1 MNILIRHVFFLG
13 LIWGLGLGFATRIPC
28 AQNIDLTSLVAG
40 MKLYDSLI
48 RSGTGSCVY
57 ESSPAQEKRL
67 VAIFAFQG
75 RKMRAD
81 IIEGLE
87 AGNLKIFN
95 GEFQITLN
103 RRMKRFTKQ
112 NKSTIDPVL
121 DPRYWMNG
129 AELFYLEKS
138 LGEYLEQRQSK
149 IIRQEAVDEIHCYVV
164 DVSFHDEI
172 RHLWIAPKMGFRL
185 LKIFDESWSAVHG
198 KRIHIN
204 HRLYYTEHKT
214 NGKPVW
220 FPRMVKYEAI
230 DPNASKGEQYLFKN
244 IFQVKDFKM
253 NAPVSSAFELEF
265 PPGTLIHDSSSDTYI
280 PADEI
285 LK

>member
-1 MNILIRHVFFLG
+1 MKILIRHLFFLV
-13 LIWGLGLGFATRIPC
+13 LIWGLGLGLATRIPC
-28 AQNIDLTSLVAG
+28 AQNIDLPTLVAG
-40 MKLYDSLI
+40 MKKHDTFI
-48 RSGTGSCVY
+48 RSGMGTCVY
-57 ESSPAQEKRL
+57 ESSPSQEMRL
-67 VAIFAFQG
+67 VAIFAFEG

-87 AGNLKIFN
+87 SGNLKIFN
-95 GEFQITLN
+95 GEFQITFN
-103 RRMKRFTKQ
+103 RRMKRYSKQ

-121 DPRYWMNG
+121 DPRFWKNG

-138 LGEYLEQRQSK
+138 LGEYLEQRESK
-149 IIRQEAVDEIHCYVV
+149 IIRQETVDEILCYVV

-185 LKIFDESWSAVHG
+185 LKIYDESWSPVHG

-204 HRLYYTEHKT
+204 YRLYYKEHKT

-230 DPNASKGEQYLFKN
+230 DLNASKGEQHLFKN
-244 IFQVKDFKM
+244 TFQVKDFKV

-265 PPGTLIHDSSSDTYI
+265 PPGTLIHDSSSDSYF